1 MLFEMV
7 ETGGGSVTEKDL
19 QIQELKKE
27 IQKLKEQVPQWI
39 PVKERLPEMGGQY
52 LVATKIGGE
61 VPLVRYFSAS
71 KQKFFDIAP
80 EVLAWMPLP
89 EMYREKEES

>member
-1 MLFEMV
+1 M
-7 ETGGGSVTEKDL
+7 
-19 QIQELKKE
+19 
-27 IQKLKEQVPQWI
+27 
-39 PVKERLPEMGGQY
+39 KERLPERNGWY

-61 VPLVRYFSAS
+61 VPWIRYFSTS
-71 KQKFFDIAP
+71 KQKFFDTAP